1 MNVLVAL
8 CLLFSSSLATAQQA
22 RTPPSTLR
30 ALFVQD
36 QRDRGVALADDA
48 VSMLPKAEAA
58 KLPDYDWPTINKH
71 DAERRT
77 AAKAILAKE
86 SAPTGEEMYDAAFI
100 FQHGQTPN
108 DYLLAHIY
116 ATEAIVLGYTKAK
129 WISAATLDRYLQSIG
144 QKQVFGTQFSDG
156 KYAYYLQHR
165 NSPHLS
171 EKLKSMDDNQT
182 LEPYDEQLIPDT
194 IRASF
199 CVPPLAAQQQH
210 IANVRSGKEKP
221 GDLPRMEACRR
232 Q

>member
-1 MNVLVAL
+1 MTILFAL
-8 CLLFSSSLATAQQA
+8 CMLLTPLLGAAQA
-22 RTPPSTLR
+22 ANLSPSTLR

-48 VSMLPKAEAA
+48 VSMLSKTEVA
-58 KLPDYDWPTINKH
+58 KLPVYDWPAITKR
-71 DAERRT
+71 DGDRRA

-86 SAPTGEEMYDAAFI
+86 SAPTGEEMYYAAFI
-100 FQHGQTPN
+100 FQHGQLPD
-108 DYLLAHIY
+108 DYLLAHIF

-144 QKQVFGTQFSDG
+144 QKQVFGTQFSDE

-165 NSPHLS
+165 NSPDLA
-171 EKLKSMDDNQT
+171 EKIKSIGDQQT
-182 LEPYDEQLIPDT
+182 LEPYDEGLIPDR

-199 CVPPLAAQQQH
+199 CVPSLTAQKQH
-210 IANVRSGKEKP
+210 IENARTGKEKP
-221 GDLPRMEACRR
+221 EDLPRLDECRR